1 MATDPVQPLQA
12 LQAAMRP
19 AARPTARPQTL
30 LIAGATGA
38 LGSELVRRLAG
49 THRYAHT
56 RVLTGEPM
64 HDGLRGVE
72 SVTVPAAEP
81 VGAWPAM
88 PHARADVA
96 VVAFDPPRLYHGR
109 ERALWAPQPAQLGEL
124 ARWLQAQGVRTL
136 AVVQPHD
143 QGSLP
148 EALKHGLATMDEHA
162 LAALDFTSVLIL
174 RTARKPA
181 ALKLGLLERLAAWM
195 LSVTRFMVP
204 STERPVRGAKV
215 AELLDVAL
223 QIAPPGVHVAA
234 PEVVWAASQG
244 HTRAVAERWLLG
256 NQGEGSDPVPAKDAW
271 KAV

>member
-109 ERALWAPQPAQLGEL
+109 ERALWAPQPTQLGEL

-234 PEVVWAASQG
+234 PGVVWAASQG

-256 NQGEGSDPVPAKDAW
+256 TPGEGSDPVPAKDAW

>member
-1 MATDPVQPLQA
+1 MASDPVQPLQA
-12 LQAAMRP
+12 LQAALRP
-19 AARPTARPQTL
+19 AALPTGRPQTL

-56 RVLTGEPM
+56 RVLAGEPM

-81 VGAWPAM
+81 VAAWPAM

-109 ERALWAPQPAQLGEL
+109 ERALWAPPPSQLGAL

-143 QGSLP
+143 AGSLP
-148 EALKHGLATMDEHA
+148 EALKHSLATIDEHA
-162 LAALDFTSVLIL
+162 LAALDFDCVLIL

-181 ALKLGLLERLAAWM
+181 ALKLGLLEGLAAWM

-204 STERPVRGAKV
+204 STERPVRAAKV
-215 AELLDVAL
+215 AELVEVAL

-256 NQGEGSDPVPAKDAW
+256 TEGEGSDPVPARDAW

>member
-12 LQAAMRP
+12 MQAAMRP

-49 THRYAHT
+49 THRFAHT
-56 RVLTGEPM
+56 RVLASEPM

-72 SVTVPAAEP
+72 SVAVPAAEP

-109 ERALWAPQPAQLGEL
+109 ERALWGPLPAQLGEL
-124 ARWLQAQGVRTL
+124 ARWLQGQGVRTL

-148 EALKHGLATMDEHA
+148 AALKHGLATMDEHA
-162 LAALDFTSVLIL
+162 LAALDFDCVLIL

-181 ALKLGLLERLAAWM
+181 ALKLGLLQRLAAWM
-195 LSVTRFMVP
+195 LSITRFMVP
-204 STERPVRGAKV
+204 STERPVRAAKV
-215 AELLDVAL
+215 AELLDVVL
-223 QIAPPGVHVAA
+223 QIAPPGVHVTA

-244 HTRAVAERWLLG
+244 HTRAVAGRWLLG
-256 NQGEGSDPVPAKDAW
+256 TPGEGSDPVPAKDAW